1 MLESIW
7 ANLGLSIKF
16 LYPFLNLLLL
26 TGNLEEEKIWQSIH
40 NLYQDNTHTSYEVKK
55 IYCHAQ
61 RTLEEN
67 GAYLVYIDE
76 RKLRQALKNKIT
88 SEYSDLNGDISK
100 LTKALSNIKFKNKKA
115 INNTILK
122 DRADSLRLS
131 EKVRMISALEQTVN
145 SNIEGVITRSFE
157 DFNPNKLAGELFYD
171 KESLKLTESD
181 ITDFLV
187 YLGQSLFLRKSG
199 EERESNK
206 EARFLQYN
214 KPKIKEQLQKLELLQ
229 KKLPSKNKNYAE
241 TLVLGAGYD
250 AFKYRTKFAK
260 ELLDKGYETGKIRLT
275 SGFRELWASIDAK
288 TVKNERGKIIG
299 RNIEYGKKRML
310 KLATKFNIKYN
321 PEKPFIKYVQS
332 AEIEQEKQKQ
342 PENVEIENLRYMPD
356 HRLAYKIYLN
366 TPPDSTYLT
375 ELHIAKHVGDKLLS
389 GIDYEIVY
397 SNLTPGKRRAY
408 TLETIN
414 EAIKTSKLD
423 NYEGKSIIAVSNQ
436 PFISRQ
442 SYEAKRAFFNHGYKN
457 ITIDGAGYG
466 ISMPIINAGEELA
479 IELLNR
485 YQANSSDQSR
495 LKQIK
500 KTTRRNIST
509 PPIPNYGEECNL

>member
-1 MLESIW
+1 MLETVW
-7 ANLGLSIKF
+7 AKLGLSIKF

-26 TGNLEEEKIWQSIH
+26 TGNLEEDKIWQSLH
-40 NLYQDNTHTSYEVKK
+40 NLYQDNTHSSYEIKK
-55 IYCHAQ
+55 IYCHTQ

-67 GAYLVYIDE
+67 GAYTVYIDG
-76 RKLRQALKNKIT
+76 RKLRQALKNKIS

-100 LTKALSNIKFKNKKA
+100 LIKTLSNIKFKNKKA
-115 INNTILK
+115 INDSILK
-122 DRADSLRLS
+122 DKADSLKLS
-131 EKVRMISALEQTVN
+131 EKSRMMSALEQTIN

-157 DFNPNKLAGELFYD
+157 HFTPHKLAGELFSD
-171 KESLKLTESD
+171 AENLELTESD
-181 ITDFLV
+181 ITDFIV
-187 YLGQSLFLRKSG
+187 YFGQNLFLRKAG

-214 KPKIKEQLQKLELLQ
+214 KPKIKEQLQKLELLGE
-229 KKLPSKNKNYAE
+229 KLPSKDKNYAE

-288 TVKNERGKIIG
+288 TIRNERGKIVG
-299 RNIEYGKKRML
+299 RDIENGKKRML

-332 AEIEQEKQKQ
+332 AEIEKEKQKQ
-342 PENVEIENLRYMPD
+342 PDNIEIENLRYMPD

-366 TPPDSTYLT
+366 TTSSEYLT
-375 ELHIAKHVGDKLLS
+375 EWHIAKHIGNKLLS
-389 GIDYEIVY
+389 DVDYQIVY
-397 SNLTPGKRRAY
+397 SNLTPGKRRAF

-423 NYEGKSIIAVSNQ
+423 NYDNKSIIAVSNQ

-442 SYEAKRAFFNHGYKN
+442 SYQAKRAFFNYGYKK

-466 ISMPIINAGEELA
+466 ITMPIINAGEELA

-485 YQANSSDQSR
+485 YQANASNQGR
-495 LKQIK
+495 VNQIK
-500 KTTRRNIST
+500 KTTRRNTST
-509 PPIPNYGEECNL
+509 PPLPNYGEECDL